1 MVGKKVY
8 GSALGRAIR
17 MTCDDIT
24 FWVDKQRIHITMMVK
39 HTADLY
45 PSFMEACSQLC
56 KKLKDTR
63 KQYEHEKELFD
74 ECFRHPWLCGESA
87 GEDEIQWQRVSGIKA
102 DYIGGQQ
109 GKCLK
114 GSLTEIVKQGGD
126 TNQEEA
132 RSTGSPPKK
141 QAVRRSSQKE
151 QASGQKERASGWL
164 SKLTR

>member
-1 MVGKKVY
+1 MKAFSVTL
-8 GSALGRAIR
+8 SRAVTV
-17 MTCDDIT
+17 TCDDIT
-24 FWVDKQRIHITMMVK
+24 FIDASGENIHLTTLLRYSAVEDRQK
-39 HTADLY
+39 VESCSALCKRVGKLENQPDSERDLY
-45 PSFMEACSQLC
+45 N
-56 KKLKDTR
+56 
-63 KQYEHEKELFD
+63 
-74 ECFRHPWLCGESA
+74 ECFLHPWLCGESP